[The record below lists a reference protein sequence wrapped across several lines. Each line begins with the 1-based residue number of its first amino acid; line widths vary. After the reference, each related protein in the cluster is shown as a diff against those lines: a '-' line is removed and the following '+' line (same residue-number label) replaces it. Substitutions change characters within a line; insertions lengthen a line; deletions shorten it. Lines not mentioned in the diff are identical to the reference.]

1 MGEQFLSKPCC
12 GNEKETAK
20 GAGNDGGGE
29 RTPMT
34 LNGSDAESPRGPKG
48 LRTRRL

>member
-1 MGEQFLSKPCC
+1 MV
-12 GNEKETAK
+12 ETAK

-34 LNGSDAESPRGPKG
+34 LNGSDAEFPEDMKAMTFPHALQTPTGEA
-48 LRTRRL
+48 L